1 MNDHEKAKRWRE
13 RTGLSHDQ
21 LAELVGYSRESIF
34 LFEKGF
40 VYDERG
46 RTARGKV
53 RTRATNE
60 RAFHRYRMA
69 CAGVHATLN
78 GSTFN
83 W

>member
-1 MNDHEKAKRWRE
+1 MNEHEKAKRWRE
-13 RTGLSHDQ
+13 KVGLSHDQ

-40 VYDERG
+40 RYDERG

-53 RTRATNE
+53 RRIATNE
-60 RAFHRYRMA
+60 RAFQRYRMA
-69 CAGVHATLN
+69 CAGVQASLN
-78 GSTFN
+78 GSVFN